1 MVHCNKVT
9 VTVTRYQD
17 SNKVI
22 ALYSDSATLRGLCQV
37 RPRLSEP
44 LLVRMIKTFLGN
56 YFFGKTN
63 SFQASCQPKF
73 GLHYLHNLHH
83 LHVPLLRSHWCVRST
98 GVGRCKTRQD
108 GIFIQIGAFLFRA
121 IQRKTTN
128 SVCQDCGDYHFEKNP
143 EKIFCDDQTPALT
156 QVKIEINSD
165 HKKSPRSLCKH
176 WMWGQGRHLWVLF
189 IVGLHWEQRMRK
201 TSAQIM

>member
-37 RPRLSEP
+37 RPCLSEP
-44 LLVRMIKTFLGN
+44 LLVRMIKNISWQLLFRE
-56 YFFGKTN
+56 TN

-73 GLHYLHNLHH
+73 GLHHLHNLHH

-128 SVCQDCGDYHFEKNP
+128 SVCQDCGDYHFENKSWKNLLWWSNTRSRLRSILIIKNHLGHSVNIECGDRDATCEFYSSLVSTENKEW
-143 EKIFCDDQTPALT
+143 EKP
-156 QVKIEINSD
+156 
-165 HKKSPRSLCKH
+165 
-176 WMWGQGRHLWVLF
+176 
-189 IVGLHWEQRMRK
+189 QRK
-201 TSAQIM
+201 